1 MPDYIICANIDMT
14 SGIESFYVCYRYRNP
29 SIFDGSFKSLA
40 TQYEN
45 ISDVK
50 LLEDEE
56 VTLYDIEPNIL
67 YYRNIEIP
75 KKTILDI
82 SKVEP
87 NPWLDG
93 EKLLIDATFVYAP
106 NEITFKI
113 NYSEALK
120 KNEEFLNLK
129 ISENYKEVYTIR
141 DLLNKSTTLTM
152 SKINRIRFSNTF
164 TEDLYNLIK
173 SGFSIEIYGYQY
185 CVIIDYL
192 KLSDI

>member
-1 MPDYIICANIDMT
+1 MPDYIICANIEMK

-29 SIFDGSFKSLA
+29 GIFDGSFKSLA

-152 SKINRIRFSNTF
+152 SKINRISYSNTF
-164 TEDLYNLIK
+164 TEDLNNLIK
-173 SGFSIEIYGYQY
+173 SGISIEIY
-185 CVIIDYL
+185 
-192 KLSDI
+192 